1 MDFTDMKY
9 DDLKFKKDKVAFIRE
24 MVGTNQKWAVKGL
37 TRIFE
42 MQTADEQVCEE
53 TREHNGVGFTGVD
66 AEILSSFA
74 KQVNK
79 GRFMSKKQ
87 MAIIYKKMPKYAKQ
101 LMLIAED
108 DKMKVWNRL
117 KETA

>member
-1 MDFTDMKY
+1 MTHY

-24 MVGTNQKWAVKGL
+24 KVATDPRWAVKGL
-37 TRIFE
+37 LRIFE
-42 MQTADEQVCEE
+42 YQTATEQACE
-53 TREHNGVGFTGVD
+53 TTQEHNGVGFTGVD

-79 GRFMSKKQ
+79 GRNMSPKQ

-108 DKMKVWNRL
+108 DKMKVWNKL
-117 KETA
+117 KEVA